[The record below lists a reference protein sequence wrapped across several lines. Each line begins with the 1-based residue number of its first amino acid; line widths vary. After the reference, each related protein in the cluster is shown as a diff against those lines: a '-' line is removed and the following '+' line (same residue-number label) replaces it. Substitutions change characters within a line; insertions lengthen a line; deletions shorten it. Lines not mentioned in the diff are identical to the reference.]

1 MDITSTS
8 QTSAD
13 LRPAMARDIGET
25 APRDPMRLDAA
36 SWVAV
41 AAFVVYIGVGLLA

>member
-13 LRPAMARDIGET
+13 LRPASSQT
-25 APRDPMRLDAA
+25 TPRGPMRLDAA